1 MMRASTSFAEG
12 TFTTYYSCSLKEFK
26 RANFASSL
34 HSQFFLF
41 FWVFDGFFYPP
52 LLLSKTE
59 EGEELLMFLWTR
71 FSARAIERE
80 EERRARK
87 SFFISLSRERER
99 ENDPRAYN
107 TYSFFFQLLTFSF
120 SPLFWNAPKTR
131 KKKTDFD
138 PMMIVRKPD
147 ASSSPSSSSPSNS
160 SSSNNNKNK
169 RDGESGGDAGGG
181 GSPGTSSSIGR
192 RFDRTKNASSKTN
205 SMRDVGT
212 PSSSPLFGHHQKT
225 GSFGGGNK
233 VADPI
238 WIDDDCEVDDEF
250 CFSDDGFTPDAK
262 KRRNNNKGQGKTVSN
277 NEDEDDEELSG
288 SFKRRE
294 IENERKMVNRLWDKP
309 TTSEDLLHITSHVP
323 VNRTGKAAPKETVN
337 KTSANTKTNKKH
349 NNNKKLQRKEETD
362 EKKQKWFYTKVT
374 FVAVILNFVVALPSS
389 VFTQLPSVFTG
400 LGVLKA
406 LDWLFPNSRKRLMRI
421 SRRIRRVKS
430 SVKNRNMSF
439 PSLKFA
445 RLGVKSIANIARRG
459 SVNAMNRVS
468 SRTNIMQKSESFE
481 NLIKEGQKKN
491 ETGDTLSAVK
501 IFTRAV
507 ERQPMNQFANIAL
520 SKSLSDRVF
529 EPEIFKNRVK
539 AKALADEAVDRAQ
552 KAVEIDRNSCQAHVC
567 LAVAYGRAQ
576 MFSNENREK
585 VELGKMLKESLD
597 NALKIDP
604 NDDMALHVMGR
615 YEWSMANLNGITKM
629 YVKMMYGALAPGSAE
644 NAEKLFKRCIE
655 LSPNRLIHKV
665 ELAKMLFDL
674 KRYDEA
680 HKLATKGR
688 VLPMEDVNS
697 EIERKN
703 ADEIIRKSALKM
715 TRSRSSMMGFGSS
728 SALSKKLK
736 SRTPL
741 KDTSNADLQQQQQQ
755 QTLAEAQPQRQN

>member
-1 MMRASTSFAEG
+1 LNVRDARIREDDDDETMP
-12 TFTTYYSCSLKEFK
+12 
-26 RANFASSL
+26 
-34 HSQFFLF
+34 LF
-41 FWVFDGFFYPP
+41 FCCVIRGALGLFSLPLKVRERGGVRLFCIFFPFYPP
-52 LLLSKTE
+52 L
-59 EGEELLMFLWTR
+59 FL
-71 FSARAIERE
+71 FSWGLETDL
-80 EERRARK
+80 
-87 SFFISLSRERER
+87 FPPL
-99 ENDPRAYN
+99 
-107 TYSFFFQLLTFSF
+107 FFFES
-120 SPLFWNAPKTR
+120 
-131 KKKTDFD
+131 DFD
-138 PMMIVRKPD
+138 PIVRKQRGLGADGGDSPSSQYRD
-147 ASSSPSSSSPSNS
+147 NSNTNSNNNSASSSPSSSSPSS
-160 SSSNNNKNK
+160 
-169 RDGESGGDAGGG
+169 
-181 GSPGTSSSIGR
+181 SSSIGR
-192 RFDRTKNASSKTN
+192 RFDRAANGGGGGAS
-205 SMRDVGT
+205 
-212 PSSSPLFGHHQKT
+212 PPFGRHQKT
-225 GSFGGGNK
+225 GSFGGNK

-250 CFSDDGFTPDAK
+250 CFSDDGFTPDVK
-262 KRRNNNKGQGKTVSN
+262 NRRDNGRRGRKISY
-277 NEDEDDEELSG
+277 EEELSG

-309 TTSEDLLHITSHVP
+309 TTSEDLLHITSHAP
-323 VNRTGKAAPKETVN
+323 VNRTGKAAPKEAVNTIAAN
-337 KTSANTKTNKKH
+337 KTKSNKKQ
-349 NNNKKLQRKEETD
+349 NEKKKQRREEKEER
-362 EKKQKWFYTKVT
+362 KQKWFYTKVT
-374 FVAVILNFVVALPSS
+374 FVAVLLNFVVALPSS

-406 LDWLFPNSRKRLMRI
+406 LDWLFPNSRNRLMRI

-430 SVKNRNMSF
+430 SMKNRNISF
-439 PSLKFA
+439 PRLKFA
-445 RLGVKSIANIARRG
+445 RLGVKSIANIARLG
-459 SVNAMNRVS
+459 SVNAINRVS
-468 SRTNIMQKSESFE
+468 SRTNVMQKSESFE
-481 NLIKEGQKKN
+481 NLIKMGQKKN
-491 ETGDTLSAVK
+491 ETGDTLSAVE

-552 KAVEIDRNSCQAHVC
+552 KAVEIDKSTCQAHVC

-585 VELGKMLKESLD
+585 VELGKLLKESLD

-655 LSPNRLIHKV
+655 LNPNRLIHKV

-680 HKLATKGR
+680 HKLASEGR

-715 TRSRSSMMGFGSS
+715 ARSRSSMM
-728 SALSKKLK
+728 LSKVAK

-741 KDTSNADLQQQQQQ
+741 KDTSNADLQQQQE
-755 QTLAEAQPQRQN
+755 LAEAQPQR

>member
-1 MMRASTSFAEG
+1 MRDFSARASTSFAE
-12 TFTTYYSCSLKEFK
+12 
-26 RANFASSL
+26 
-34 HSQFFLF
+34 
-41 FWVFDGFFYPP
+41 
-52 LLLSKTE
+52 
-59 EGEELLMFLWTR
+59 
-71 FSARAIERE
+71 
-80 EERRARK
+80 
-87 SFFISLSRERER
+87 
-99 ENDPRAYN
+99 
-107 TYSFFFQLLTFSF
+107 
-120 SPLFWNAPKTR
+120 
-131 KKKTDFD
+131 DFD
-138 PMMIVRKPD
+138 PIVRKQRGLGADGLSPNSSNVGGGD
-147 ASSSPSSSSPSNS
+147 SPSSQYRDTSNSNSNNNSASSSSPSSSSPS
-160 SSSNNNKNK
+160 
-169 RDGESGGDAGGG
+169 
-181 GSPGTSSSIGR
+181 SSSIGR
-192 RFDRTKNASSKTN
+192 RFDRAANGGGGGAS
-205 SMRDVGT
+205 
-212 PSSSPLFGHHQKT
+212 PPFGRHQKT
-225 GSFGGGNK
+225 GSFGGNK

-250 CFSDDGFTPDAK
+250 CFSDDGFTPDVK
-262 KRRNNNKGQGKTVSN
+262 NRRDNGRRGRKISY
-277 NEDEDDEELSG
+277 EEELSG

-309 TTSEDLLHITSHVP
+309 TTSEDLLHITSHAP
-323 VNRTGKAAPKETVN
+323 VNRTGKAAPKEAVNTIAAN
-337 KTSANTKTNKKH
+337 KTKSNKKQ
-349 NNNKKLQRKEETD
+349 NEKKKQRREEKEER
-362 EKKQKWFYTKVT
+362 KQKWFYTKVT
-374 FVAVILNFVVALPSS
+374 FVAVLLNFVVALPSS

-406 LDWLFPNSRKRLMRI
+406 LDWLFPNSRNRLMRI

-430 SVKNRNMSF
+430 SMKNRNISF
-439 PSLKFA
+439 PRLKFA

-459 SVNAMNRVS
+459 SVNAINRVS
-468 SRTNIMQKSESFE
+468 SRTNVMQKSESFE
-481 NLIKEGQKKN
+481 NLIKMGQKKN
-491 ETGDTLSAVK
+491 ETGDTLSAVE

-552 KAVEIDRNSCQAHVC
+552 KAVEIDKSTCQAHVC

-585 VELGKMLKESLD
+585 VELGKLLKESLD

-655 LSPNRLIHKV
+655 LNPNRLIHKV

-680 HKLATKGR
+680 HKLASEGR

-715 TRSRSSMMGFGSS
+715 ARSRSSMM
-728 SALSKKLK
+728 LSKVAK

-741 KDTSNADLQQQQQQ
+741 KDTSNADLQQQQE
-755 QTLAEAQPQRQN
+755 LAEAQPQR

>member
-1 MMRASTSFAEG
+1 MRDFSARASTSFAE
-12 TFTTYYSCSLKEFK
+12 
-26 RANFASSL
+26 
-34 HSQFFLF
+34 
-41 FWVFDGFFYPP
+41 
-52 LLLSKTE
+52 
-59 EGEELLMFLWTR
+59 
-71 FSARAIERE
+71 
-80 EERRARK
+80 
-87 SFFISLSRERER
+87 
-99 ENDPRAYN
+99 
-107 TYSFFFQLLTFSF
+107 
-120 SPLFWNAPKTR
+120 
-131 KKKTDFD
+131 DFD
-138 PMMIVRKPD
+138 PIVRKQRGGLGADGLSPNSSNVGGGD
-147 ASSSPSSSSPSNS
+147 SPSSQYRDTSNSNSNNNSASSSSPSSSSPS
-160 SSSNNNKNK
+160 
-169 RDGESGGDAGGG
+169 
-181 GSPGTSSSIGR
+181 SSSIGR
-192 RFDRTKNASSKTN
+192 RFDRAANGGGGGAS
-205 SMRDVGT
+205 
-212 PSSSPLFGHHQKT
+212 PPFGRHQKT
-225 GSFGGGNK
+225 GSFGGNK

-250 CFSDDGFTPDAK
+250 CFSDDGFTPDVK
-262 KRRNNNKGQGKTVSN
+262 NRRDNGRRGRKISY
-277 NEDEDDEELSG
+277 EEELSG

-309 TTSEDLLHITSHVP
+309 TTSEDLLHITSHAP
-323 VNRTGKAAPKETVN
+323 VNRTGKAAPKEAVNTIAAN
-337 KTSANTKTNKKH
+337 KTKSNKKQ
-349 NNNKKLQRKEETD
+349 NEKKKQRREEKEER
-362 EKKQKWFYTKVT
+362 KQKWFYTKVT
-374 FVAVILNFVVALPSS
+374 FVAVLLNFVVALPSS

-406 LDWLFPNSRKRLMRI
+406 LDWLFPNSRNRLMRI
-421 SRRIRRVKS
+421 SRRIRWVKS
-430 SVKNRNMSF
+430 SMKNRSISF
-439 PSLKFA
+439 PRLKFA
-445 RLGVKSIANIARRG
+445 RLGVQSIANIARLG
-459 SVNAMNRVS
+459 SVNAINRVS
-468 SRTNIMQKSESFE
+468 SRTNVMQKSESFE
-481 NLIKEGQKKN
+481 NLIKMGQKKN
-491 ETGDTLSAVK
+491 ETGDTLSAVE

-552 KAVEIDRNSCQAHVC
+552 KAVEIDKSTCQAHVC

-585 VELGKMLKESLD
+585 VELGKLLKESLD

-655 LSPNRLIHKV
+655 LNPNRLIHKV

-680 HKLATKGR
+680 HKLASEGR

-715 TRSRSSMMGFGSS
+715 ARSRSSMM
-728 SALSKKLK
+728 LSKVAK

-741 KDTSNADLQQQQQQ
+741 KDTSNADLQQQHQQE
-755 QTLAEAQPQRQN
+755 LAEAQPQR

>member
-1 MMRASTSFAEG
+1 MRKQRGLGADGGDSPSSQYRDTSNTNSNNNSAS
-12 TFTTYYSCSLKEFK
+12 
-26 RANFASSL
+26 
-34 HSQFFLF
+34 
-41 FWVFDGFFYPP
+41 
-52 LLLSKTE
+52 
-59 EGEELLMFLWTR
+59 
-71 FSARAIERE
+71 
-80 EERRARK
+80 
-87 SFFISLSRERER
+87 
-99 ENDPRAYN
+99 
-107 TYSFFFQLLTFSF
+107 
-120 SPLFWNAPKTR
+120 
-131 KKKTDFD
+131 
-138 PMMIVRKPD
+138 
-147 ASSSPSSSSPSNS
+147 SSSPSSSSPSS
-160 SSSNNNKNK
+160 
-169 RDGESGGDAGGG
+169 
-181 GSPGTSSSIGR
+181 SSSIGR
-192 RFDRTKNASSKTN
+192 RFDRAANGGGGGAS
-205 SMRDVGT
+205 
-212 PSSSPLFGHHQKT
+212 PPFGRHQKT
-225 GSFGGGNK
+225 GSFGGNK

-250 CFSDDGFTPDAK
+250 CFSDDGFTPDVK
-262 KRRNNNKGQGKTVSN
+262 NRRDNGRRGRKISY
-277 NEDEDDEELSG
+277 EEELSG

-309 TTSEDLLHITSHVP
+309 TTSEDLLHITSHAP
-323 VNRTGKAAPKETVN
+323 VNRTGKAAPKEAVNTIAAN
-337 KTSANTKTNKKH
+337 KTKSNKKQ
-349 NNNKKLQRKEETD
+349 NEKKKQRREEKEER
-362 EKKQKWFYTKVT
+362 KQKWFYTKVT
-374 FVAVILNFVVALPSS
+374 FVAVLLNFVVALPSS

-406 LDWLFPNSRKRLMRI
+406 LDWLFPNSRNRLMRI

-430 SVKNRNMSF
+430 SMKNRNISF
-439 PSLKFA
+439 PRLKFA

-459 SVNAMNRVS
+459 SVNAINRVS
-468 SRTNIMQKSESFE
+468 SRTNVMQKSESFE
-481 NLIKEGQKKN
+481 NLIKMGQKKN
-491 ETGDTLSAVK
+491 ETGDTLSAVE

-552 KAVEIDRNSCQAHVC
+552 KAVEIDKNTCQAHVC

-585 VELGKMLKESLD
+585 VELGKLLKESLD

-655 LSPNRLIHKV
+655 LNPNRLIHKV

-680 HKLATKGR
+680 HKLASEGR

-715 TRSRSSMMGFGSS
+715 ARSRSSMM
-728 SALSKKLK
+728 LSKVAK

-741 KDTSNADLQQQQQQ
+741 KDTSNADLQQQQQE
-755 QTLAEAQPQRQN
+755 LAEAQPQR

>member
-1 MMRASTSFAEG
+1 
-12 TFTTYYSCSLKEFK
+12 
-26 RANFASSL
+26 
-34 HSQFFLF
+34 
-41 FWVFDGFFYPP
+41 
-52 LLLSKTE
+52 
-59 EGEELLMFLWTR
+59 
-71 FSARAIERE
+71 
-80 EERRARK
+80 
-87 SFFISLSRERER
+87 
-99 ENDPRAYN
+99 
-107 TYSFFFQLLTFSF
+107 
-120 SPLFWNAPKTR
+120 
-131 KKKTDFD
+131 
-138 PMMIVRKPD
+138 MMIVRKPD

-160 SSSNNNKNK
+160 SSSNNKKNK
-169 RDGESGGDAGGG
+169 RDGESGGGDAGGG

-192 RFDRTKNASSKTN
+192 RFDRNKNASSKTN
-205 SMRDVGT
+205 SVRDVGT

-337 KTSANTKTNKKH
+337 KTSVNTKTNKKH
-349 NNNKKLQRKEETD
+349 NNNKKLQQRKEETD
-362 EKKQKWFYTKVT
+362 ERKQKWFYTKVT

-430 SVKNRNMSF
+430 SVKNRNISF

-680 HKLATKGR
+680 HKLATEGR

-755 QTLAEAQPQRQN
+755 QQQQTLAEAQPQRQN

>member
-1 MMRASTSFAEG
+1 MRDFSARASTSFAE
-12 TFTTYYSCSLKEFK
+12 
-26 RANFASSL
+26 
-34 HSQFFLF
+34 
-41 FWVFDGFFYPP
+41 
-52 LLLSKTE
+52 
-59 EGEELLMFLWTR
+59 
-71 FSARAIERE
+71 
-80 EERRARK
+80 
-87 SFFISLSRERER
+87 
-99 ENDPRAYN
+99 
-107 TYSFFFQLLTFSF
+107 
-120 SPLFWNAPKTR
+120 
-131 KKKTDFD
+131 DFD
-138 PMMIVRKPD
+138 PIVRKQRGLGADGSSPNSNVGGGD
-147 ASSSPSSSSPSNS
+147 SPSSQYRDTSNTNNNSASSSPSSSSIGRGFDRAAN
-160 SSSNNNKNK
+160 
-169 RDGESGGDAGGG
+169 GGG
-181 GSPGTSSSIGR
+181 GASPSFGR
-192 RFDRTKNASSKTN
+192 
-205 SMRDVGT
+205 
-212 PSSSPLFGHHQKT
+212 HQKT
-225 GSFGGGNK
+225 GSFGGNK

-238 WIDDDCEVDDEF
+238 WIDDDCKVDDEF

-262 KRRNNNKGQGKTVSN
+262 NRRDDGRRGRKISY
-277 NEDEDDEELSG
+277 DEELSG

-309 TTSEDLLHITSHVP
+309 TTSEDLLHITSHAP
-323 VNRTGKAAPKETVN
+323 VNRTGKAAPKEAVNTIAAN
-337 KTSANTKTNKKH
+337 KTKSNKKQ
-349 NNNKKLQRKEETD
+349 NEKKKQRREEKEER
-362 EKKQKWFYTKVT
+362 KQKWFYTKVT
-374 FVAVILNFVVALPSS
+374 FVAVLLNFVVALPSS

-406 LDWLFPNSRKRLMRI
+406 LDWLFPNSRNRLMRI
-421 SRRIRRVKS
+421 SRRIRWVKS
-430 SVKNRNMSF
+430 SMKNRSISF
-439 PSLKFA
+439 PRLKFA
-445 RLGVKSIANIARRG
+445 RLGVQSIANIARRG
-459 SVNAMNRVS
+459 SVNAINRVS
-468 SRTNIMQKSESFE
+468 SRTNVMQKSESFG
-481 NLIKEGQKKN
+481 NLIKMGQKKN
-491 ETGDTLSAVK
+491 ETGDTLSAVE

-552 KAVEIDRNSCQAHVC
+552 KAVEIDKNTCQAHVC

-585 VELGKMLKESLD
+585 VELGKLLKESLD

-655 LSPNRLIHKV
+655 LNPNRLIHKV

-680 HKLATKGR
+680 HKLASEGR

-715 TRSRSSMMGFGSS
+715 ARSRSSMM
-728 SALSKKLK
+728 LSKVAK

-741 KDTSNADLQQQQQQ
+741 KDTSNADLQQEQQQE
-755 QTLAEAQPQRQN
+755 LAEAQPQR